1 MDDFIS
7 ASDAAICGNG
17 IVEKDEQCDCGDETV
32 IIDLL
37 TFNLRSPLQMCQK
50 AGDICCYPAGTKDKE
65 CKLKVIISSET
76 CKYLFCSGRK

>member
-1 MDDFIS
+1 MHEIVSYVRIIEVHRRNTMDDFIS

-37 TFNLRSPLQMCQK
+37 TFNLRSPL
-50 AGDICCYPAGTKDKE
+50 
-65 CKLKVIISSET
+65 
-76 CKYLFCSGRK
+76 